1 MCLDLQCVLTDSVR
15 QSVACLQHH
24 NKSVSKCCEMMPGL
38 SCEAK
43 QTSLAFCDAQEQ
55 GNSDSTLDDVACLL
69 GCTRSSLHGENSFVY
84 LV

>member
-1 MCLDLQCVLTDSVR
+1 
-15 QSVACLQHH
+15 
-24 NKSVSKCCEMMPGL
+24 MMPGL